1 MTARGFTL
9 LELVIVIVIIGVLA
23 GFLLDRVLPLIGQA
37 ERVAFQQVRA
47 QVQSALLLE
56 AAERIARGESGS
68 LGELAGANPMSLLLQ
83 PPGNYLGER
92 SSPRIDD
99 LPRASWHFDTR
110 DGRLVYRP
118 GRQAEIETLEGP
130 DDRIELAVSFA
141 YRDRNGDGRFQPS
154 VDNFDGL
161 RLAPIY
167 PFRWL
172 D

>member
-23 GFLLDRVLPLIGQA
+23 GFLLDRVLPLVGQA

-56 AAERIARGESGS
+56 AAERIARGESAS
-68 LGELAGANPMSLLLQ
+68 LGELAGTNPMSLLLL

-92 SSPRIDD
+92 SHPRISD
-99 LPRASWHFDTR
+99 LPRAAWYFDSR
-110 DGRLVYRP
+110 DSRLVYRP
-118 GRQAEIETLEGP
+118 GRQANVETSDGP
-130 DDRIELAVSFA
+130 DNRIELAVSFA
-141 YRDRNGDGRFQPS
+141 YRDRDGDGRFQPS
-154 VDNFDGL
+154 VDHFDGL
-161 RLAPIY
+161 RLAPVY

>member
-23 GFLLDRVLPLIGQA
+23 GFLLDRVLPLVGQA
-37 ERVAFQQVRA
+37 ERVAFQQVRS

-56 AAERIARGESGS
+56 AAERIARGESS
-68 LGELAGANPMSLLLQ
+68 TLSELAGANPMSLLLL
-83 PPGNYLGER
+83 PPGNYIGER
-92 SSPRIDD
+92 SRPTLTDV
-99 LPRASWHFDTR
+99 PRAAWYFDSR

-118 GRQAEIETLEGP
+118 GRQANIETSEGP
-130 DDRIELAVSFA
+130 NDRIELAVSFVF
-141 YRDRNGDGRFQPS
+141 RDRNGDGRFQPS
-154 VDNFDGL
+154 ADHFDGL
-161 RLAPIY
+161 RLAPVY

>member
-9 LELVIVIVIIGVLA
+9 LELVIVIVIIAVLA
-23 GFLLDRVLPLIGQA
+23 GFLLDRVLPLVGQA

-56 AAERIARGESGS
+56 AAERIARGESSS
-68 LGELAGANPMSLLLQ
+68 LGELAGANPMSLLLH
-83 PPGNYLGER
+83 PPGNYVGER
-92 SSPRIDD
+92 SRLPISD
-99 LPRASWHFDTR
+99 LPRATWHFDSR
-110 DGRLVYRP
+110 EGRLVYRP
-118 GRQAEIETLEGP
+118 GRQANIEALDGP

-141 YRDRNGDGRFQPS
+141 YRDRDGDGRYQPS
-154 VDNFDGL
+154 VDHFDGL
-161 RLAPIY
+161 RLAPVH

>member
-23 GFLLDRVLPLIGQA
+23 GFLLDRVLPLVGQA
-37 ERVAFQQVRA
+37 ERVAFQQVRS

-56 AAERIARGESGS
+56 AAERIARGESSS
-68 LGELAGANPMSLLLQ
+68 LGELAGANPMSLLLL
-83 PPGNYLGER
+83 PPGNYIGER
-92 SSPRIDD
+92 SRPRIGD
-99 LPRASWHFDTR
+99 LPRRAWYFDTR

-118 GRQAEIETLEGP
+118 GRQARVETLEGP
-130 DDRIELAVSFA
+130 QDRIELAVSFA
-141 YRDRNGDGRFQPS
+141 FRDRDGDGRYQPS
-154 VDNFDGL
+154 IDHFDGL
-161 RLAPIY
+161 RLAPVY

>member
-9 LELVIVIVIIGVLA
+9 LELVVVIVIIGILA

-56 AAERIARGESGS
+56 AAERIARGESSS

-92 SSPRIDD
+92 SSPRISD
-99 LPRASWHFDTR
+99 LPRAAWYFDTR
-110 DGRLVYRP
+110 EGRLVYRP
-118 GRQAEIETLEGP
+118 GRQAEVEMLDGP

-141 YRDRNGDGRFQPS
+141 YRDRDGDGRFQPS

-161 RLAPIY
+161 RLAPVY